1 MLAGSAEGV
10 SSMTN
15 CEYRLYRFS
24 FGATIFV
31 SLLFVVLTVLA
42 MFLYTGG
49 TQDDGTLPGYSFWEN
64 FFSDL
69 GRTEALSYA
78 PNTASHILFTG
89 ALLTVGLI
97 MLTWFL
103 TTPVLFTRSRIARWL
118 GSLAAL
124 SGALAGVAFIHV
136 ALTPSNLDMD
146 RHMDHVYAG
155 FLLFSLAV
163 LLLTLAMF
171 LEKGYPRV
179 YPAVSAFFL
188 ILLVTYNWMG
198 TARPVFGGF
207 SNLAIQATS
216 QKIIVYAMV
225 LCTGVLA
232 YGAITVLER
241 RR

>member
-1 MLAGSAEGV
+1 
-10 SSMTN
+10 MTN
-15 CEYRLYRFS
+15 REYRLYRLS
-24 FGATIFV
+24 FGAAVAV

-42 MFLYTGG
+42 MFLYGGG
-49 TQDDGTLPGYSFWEN
+49 TQDDTALPGYSFWEN

-69 GRTEALSYA
+69 GRTEALSWM
-78 PNTASHILFTG
+78 PNTASYILFTG
-89 ALLTVGLI
+89 ALLAVGLI
-97 MLTWFL
+97 MITWFL
-103 TTPVLFTRSRIARWL
+103 TMPVLFIRSRIARRL
-118 GSLAAL
+118 SYPAAL
-124 SGALAGVAFIHV
+124 SGALAGIAFVHV

-155 FLLFSLAV
+155 FLLFSLAI

-171 LEKGYPRV
+171 LEKGYPRL
-179 YPAVSAFFL
+179 YPAVSAIFL

-207 SNLAIQATS
+207 SSLAIQATS

-225 LCTGVLA
+225 LSTAVLA
-232 YGAITVLER
+232 HGAIKVLER